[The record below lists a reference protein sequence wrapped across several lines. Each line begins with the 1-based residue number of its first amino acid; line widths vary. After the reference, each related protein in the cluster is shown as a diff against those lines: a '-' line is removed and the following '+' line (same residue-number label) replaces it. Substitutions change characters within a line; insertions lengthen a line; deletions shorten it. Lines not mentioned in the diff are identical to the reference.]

1 MQHLSSSRLAQL
13 IDQATSSDLSR
24 PSIELCRNVV
34 EEILSNT
41 QMAQEASKLI
51 KKKLTTNQPKTIFLA
66 LILLDMAM

>member
-13 IDQATSSDLSR
+13 IDQATSSDL
-24 PSIELCRNVV
+24 SIELCRNVV